1 MEHGKDKYK
10 YEKIYHKKGKL
21 LKVRKGVKYEKSW
34 DEADNS
40 FKTIWKKYGSGDGNY
55 KNEIASILDLK
66 VTSVLDVGCGWN
78 SFVETM
84 RPYIEKAV
92 GVDFACP
99 AADVIASAHNL
110 PFDEKSFDLITS
122 WDCMEHIPEEEVPMV
137 IEEFS
142 RVGSRVYLKI
152 TTAPSATRIDG
163 EELHVC
169 VKDPD
174 WWNEQIEKHFNIKKS
189 QFNESINKP
198 AKNHLIIYAVS
209 KD

>member
-21 LKVRKGVKYEKSW
+21 LKVREGVAHEKSW
-34 DEADNS
+34 DEANDN
-40 FKTIWKKYGSGDGNY
+40 FKKLWEKYGSGDGNY
-55 KNEIASILDLK
+55 KDEIKSILNLK
-66 VTSVLDVGCGWN
+66 ATSILDVGCGWN
-78 SFVETM
+78 SFIKKMKPHV
-84 RPYIEKAV
+84 EKAI

-99 AADVIASAHNL
+99 GADMIASAHNL
-110 PFDEKSFDLITS
+110 PFDKKSFDLITS

-142 RVGSRVYLKI
+142 RVANRVYLKI
-152 TTAPSATRIDG
+152 TTAPSATKIDG

-174 WWNEQIEKHFNIKKS
+174 WWNKQIEKHFNIEKS
-189 QFNESINKP
+189 QFNKNINKP
-198 AKNHLIIYAVS
+198 AKNNLIVYAVS
-209 KD
+209 KN